1 MISLTMCIDSRSFI
15 EKLFQDYIP
24 NSLFVICGLC
34 IPFVLLVLS
43 FIYIINFF
51 TTNNKNSRKKLIKKT
66 IGFIIMAIILFVIV
80 MFVGWLWG
88 QARNDMSKCM

>member
-1 MISLTMCIDSRSFI
+1 MINLLMCIDNRSFI

-24 NSLFVICGLC
+24 DSLFIICGLC

-43 FIYIINFF
+43 FVYLINAFMVKNK
-51 TTNNKNSRKKLIKKT
+51 NNKKKLIKKA
-66 IGFIIMAIILFVIV
+66 IGFIIMAIILFIVV

>member
-1 MISLTMCIDSRSFI
+1 MINLLMCIDNRSFI

-43 FIYIINFF
+43 YIYIINFF
-51 TTNNKNSRKKLIKKT
+51 TKNNKNSRKKLIKKA
-66 IGFIIMAIILFVIV
+66 IGFIIIAIILFIVV